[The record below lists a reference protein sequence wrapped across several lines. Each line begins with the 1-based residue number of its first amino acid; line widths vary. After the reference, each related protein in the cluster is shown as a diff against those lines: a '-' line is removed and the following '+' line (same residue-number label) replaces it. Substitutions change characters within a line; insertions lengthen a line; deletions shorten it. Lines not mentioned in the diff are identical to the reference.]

1 MTIAETLSR
10 AMRGT
15 QSPKPAD
22 ETPVPVEPTKTTAAR
37 SAERLSADLKTNQD
51 TVAAL
56 EAEVSD
62 HLLAEVPDY
71 DRLAE
76 CNAQIDRLVRA
87 GRGIQAAL
95 AKATAI
101 VEQEAALERK
111 RAQKAESDR
120 VFALTRKSVDASH
133 TFVQRFGQA
142 VDAFKDLIEARAAIP
157 AAWPAWAGGK
167 PPEGLFTTAHEVLKA
182 VELEMARQGATVH
195 RLGGAPAPEIPSMPG
210 CRAPVMQAQNPSGL
224 PSLNT
229 VLTSA
234 NIEIVRLLT

>member
-10 AMRGT
+10 AVRG
-15 QSPKPAD
+15 A
-22 ETPVPVEPTKTTAAR
+22 PVPVEPTKTAAAKT
-37 SAERLSADLKTNQD
+37 AERLSTDLQTNRD
-51 TVAAL
+51 ETARL
-56 EAEVSD
+56 ESEVSD
-62 HLLAEVPDY
+62 LLLAEVPDY

-95 AKATAI
+95 AKANTL
-101 VEQEAALERK
+101 VEQEAALEHR
-111 RAQKAESDR
+111 RLQKAEADK
-120 VFALTRKSVDASH
+120 VFALTRKSVDAAH
-133 TFVQRFGQA
+133 YFVQRFGQA
-142 VDAFKDLIEARAAIP
+142 VDAYRELLEARQAIP
-157 AAWPAWAGGK
+157 SVWPQWAGGK
-167 PPEGLFTTAHEVLKA
+167 PPEGLFTTAHEVLRA
-182 VELEMARQGATVH
+182 IELEMARQGATVH